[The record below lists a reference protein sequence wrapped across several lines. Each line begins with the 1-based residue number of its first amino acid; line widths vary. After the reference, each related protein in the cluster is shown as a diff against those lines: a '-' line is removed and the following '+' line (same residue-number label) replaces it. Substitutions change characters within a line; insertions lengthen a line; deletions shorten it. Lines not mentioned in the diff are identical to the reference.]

1 MARRILLFGKNGQV
15 GWELNRMLLALGE
28 VIALDVPEVDFSRPE
43 SLRTVVREHQPDM
56 IVNAAAYTAVDKAE
70 EEPDLAMAVN
80 GIAPG
85 VLAEEARR
93 LKACFVHYSTDY
105 VFDGEKGEP
114 YTEQDEP
121 DPINTYGKTKLAG
134 EQAVQAVGEAYL
146 IFRTSWVYSLR
157 RECFVTKVLRW
168 AREQET
174 LRIVDEQIGSPTW
187 CRTLAELTFG
197 VLAKADAGGYDWLC
211 ERAGIY
217 HVAGKGAASR
227 YEMAQAILQ
236 IAPEKGALRV
246 KDILPV
252 KSVDFP
258 APARR
263 PKNSS
268 LGSEKFSKVFGLE
281 ISNWQQSLALALIAG

>member
-1 MARRILLFGKNGQV
+1 MARRVLLFGKNGQV
-15 GWELNRMLLALGE
+15 GWELNRTLLPLGE

-43 SLRTVVREHQPDM
+43 SLRAVVREQKPDL

-121 DPINTYGKTKLAG
+121 APINTYGKTKLEG
-134 EQAVQAVGEAYL
+134 ERAVEAVGGASL

-157 RECFVTKVLRW
+157 RACFVTKVLRW
-168 AREQET
+168 ARERET
-174 LRIVDEQIGSPTW
+174 LRIVDDRIGSPTW
-187 CRTLAELTFG
+187 CRTLAELTSG
-197 VLAKADAGGYDWLC
+197 VLVKAGAAGEGWLN
-211 ERAGIY
+211 ERAGVY
-217 HVAGKGAASR
+217 HVAGKGAASQFAW
-227 YEMAQAILQ
+227 AQAILETTS
-236 IAPEKGALRV
+236 EKGALGASLQPAQRA
-246 KDILPV
+246 
-252 KSVDFP
+252 DFP
-258 APARR
+258 MAARR

-268 LGSEKFSKVFGLE
+268 LGCEKFNKVFGLE
-281 ISNWQQSLALALIAG
+281 IPNWQQSLALALIEG